1 MASPSSYN
9 LPSSIHLD
17 YGADSAP
24 FNCQD
29 LQVSS
34 RGVRL
39 KSRWRFDAG
48 TEIALD
54 VVLNG
59 TGDPR
64 DPRRFRLAGV
74 VVDCQTERVAA
85 RSSAP
90 PVYQLTLLFWE
101 TTEDIR
107 ELLEALETARHQ
119 APAPHHPHQP
129 AAGEARNGSA
139 AGQLPSFSPP
149 SLRTQ

>member
-1 MASPSSYN
+1 MASSSFN
-9 LPSSIHLD
+9 LPSSSIHLD

-29 LQVSS
+29 LHVSA

-74 VVDCQTERVAA
+74 VVDCQTERVSA

-90 PVYQLTLLFWE
+90 QVYQLTLLFWE

-107 ELLEALETARHQ
+107 ELLEALETARCNHQ
-119 APAPHHPHQP
+119 AHHHQHSLTSP
-129 AAGEARNGSA
+129 DAAATGLPI
-139 AGQLPSFSPP
+139 LPS
-149 SLRTQ
+149 

>member
-1 MASPSSYN
+1 MASSSFN
-9 LPSSIHLD
+9 LPSSSIHLD

-64 DPRRFRLAGV
+64 DPRRYRLAGV
-74 VVDCQTERVAA
+74 VVDCQTERVSP

-107 ELLEALETARHQ
+107 ELLEALETARRQMKEHHHH
-119 APAPHHPHQP
+119 AHPAPGPV
-129 AAGEARNGSA
+129 NGNGTA
-139 AGQLPSFSPP
+139 LPP
-149 SLRTQ
+149 SSTMRAP